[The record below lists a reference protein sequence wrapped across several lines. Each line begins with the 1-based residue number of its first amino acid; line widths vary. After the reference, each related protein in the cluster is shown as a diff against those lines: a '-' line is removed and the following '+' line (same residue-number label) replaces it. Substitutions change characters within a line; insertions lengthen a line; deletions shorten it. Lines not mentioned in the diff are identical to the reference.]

1 MTETPDRESAQT
13 VFLEQLLQAT
23 NESEHDPRS
32 GNKPPQTVE
41 TLLSNNLELLYD
53 DFPKFIKNWA
63 TDKFK
68 TTELSEAQKFA
79 KNIIDFSNIIY
90 LYYHGQE
97 NLNREI
103 AIAGYQVSLQV
114 VTRETL
120 PKKWGNL
127 QYNIALAHLWRI
139 LGEKGENIEEAIK
152 ASKLS
157 LEVFTKKE
165 HPYEWARS
173 QKNLGM
179 IYRNRVRGNKEDN
192 IENAIEFY
200 KSALE
205 VFTETDYPYNWA
217 QIQYNLTIAYAE
229 RISGEKTE
237 NLKKEIEAGQLAL
250 NVFSKEEYPYQW
262 AYTQNS
268 IGLAYR
274 DSIEGDRAENLEKA
288 ITAFQLALEVLSYE
302 DYREDWAI
310 VQNYLGTV
318 YRRRI
323 RGSQAENIKKAIAAY
338 ELALEVYTLEGFP
351 HDHAETLFNRGLAH
365 LYVSNFVNAYDDFK
379 GAIKTVELFRNE
391 MISIAEPNEAI
402 ETKKQKF
409 AEEWNSL
416 YQRMVEVCLKQ
427 KKITEAIE
435 YVERSKTRNLVEEI
449 LRRDQNTILPPD
461 VVTQLEKYRE
471 EIAAG
476 QKQIQ
481 KCTADNPTALIQHL
495 KELREKRNDLQ
506 DQYLLIG
513 SSFKFDEF
521 QNNLDDKTAIVEFYI
536 TEDKLLTFIFT
547 KKTQQPIVLESEPEK
562 FKKLEQWRNEY
573 LGSYKN
579 KKADWQNNLS
589 NLLNLLAEI
598 LPIDDIIKQIPETC
612 DRLILI
618 PHQVLHLFPLHALP
632 INSQQE
638 KATSEILMDRFPEG
652 LSYAPSCQLL
662 QLAKTRKRPDFSRL
676 FAVQNPTD
684 DLDYTNIG
692 VEVIKGYFN
701 PPPDTEV
708 LVKNAA
714 NKAAIDS
721 KALNT
726 FHCVHFSC
734 HGEFNYKEP
743 RKSALI
749 LADAHLT
756 LDAIFALKL
765 EQCRLVTLSA
775 CETGVID
782 DTNISDEYIGLPS
795 GFLVAGSPALV
806 CSLWKVNELSTTLL
820 MIKFYDNL
828 LNYQMSL
835 AVALNQAQFWLRDL
849 SKEELQIWIDNV
861 SMSRSQKRLLK
872 APLLNH
878 PDFHDLSPSD
888 KPFEEPYH
896 WAAFC
901 AIGQ

>member
-1 MTETPDRESAQT
+1 MTETPDTETPDRESAQT

-23 NESEHDPRS
+23 KESEHDPRS

-68 TTELSEAQKFA
+68 TTELSEAQKIA

-120 PKKWGNL
+120 PKKWGDL

-205 VFTETDYPYNWA
+205 VFTETEYPYNWA

-229 RISGEKTE
+229 RISGEKTK

-250 NVFSKEEYPYQW
+250 KVFSKEEYPYQW
-262 AYTQNS
+262 AYTHNS

-288 ITAFQLALEVLSYE
+288 IIAFQLALEVLSYE

-338 ELALEVYTLEGFP
+338 ELALEVYTLERFP
-351 HDHAETLFNRGLAH
+351 HDHAETLFNRGLSH
-365 LYVSNFVNAYDDFK
+365 LYASNFVNAYDDFK
-379 GAIKTVELFRNE
+379 GAIKTVELLRNE
-391 MISIAEPNEAI
+391 IAFGSEIDEY
-402 ETKKQKF
+402 KQKL
-409 AEEWNSL
+409 AEDWNSL
-416 YQRMVEVCLKQ
+416 YQRMVEVCLKRN
-427 KKITEAIE
+427 KITEAIE
-435 YVERSKTRNLVEEI
+435 YVEQSKTRNLVDKI
-449 LRRDQNTILPPD
+449 LSRDQNTIFPAD
-461 VVTQLEKYRE
+461 VVTQLEQYRD
-471 EIAAG
+471 EIAIG
-476 QKQIQ
+476 QYQIQ
-481 KCTADNPTALIQHL
+481 HKKADNPTALAQRL
-495 KELREKRNDLQ
+495 QELLQQRNDLQ

-521 QNNLDDKTAIVEFYI
+521 QNKLDDHTAIVEFYI
-536 TEDKLLTFIFT
+536 TKNKLLTFIFT
-547 KKTQQPIVLESEPEK
+547 KKTQQPIVLQSEPEK

-579 KKADWQNNLS
+579 QKSDWQKNLS
-589 NLLNLLAEI
+589 NRLDLLAEI
-598 LPIDDIIKQIPETC
+598 LPIDDIIQQITETC

-638 KATSEILMDRFPEG
+638 KATSEILMDRFPAG
-652 LSYAPSCQLL
+652 VSYAPSCQLL
-662 QLAKTRKRPDFSRL
+662 QLAQTRERPDFTHL

-684 DLDYTNIG
+684 NLDYTNIG

-714 NKAAIDS
+714 SKAAIDS

-828 LNYQMSL
+828 RTAMSL
-835 AVALNQAQFWLRDL
+835 GIALNQAQRWLRDVT
-849 SKEELQIWIDNV
+849 KEKLEEYIDKLPLNFV
-861 SMSRSQKRLLK
+861 EKYVIK
-872 APLLNH
+872 AKFYNLN
-878 PDFHDLSPSD
+878 SSD
-888 KPFEEPYH
+888 KPFESPFH

-901 AIGQ
+901 AIGK